1 MLLLTRNQLLAKT
14 LGKLPLRTVL
24 ILPFVLQITATVGL
38 VGYFSF
44 KNGQKAI
51 ENLAQQLIN
60 QVSTR
65 VQENLHF
72 FLETPEQ
79 INQTN
84 YNQIKLGFLN
94 TNNLYPW
101 EKYLWRQVQ
110 LYPDIT
116 FIGIATN
123 QNQQRS
129 GQKLLNGDFL
139 INIVGDD
146 VGNNFY
152 AFKLDAQGNRNQGKL
167 IKKNYDLRQHT
178 TYLKALRE
186 GRSSWSDVFVSML
199 EPSLFISALE
209 PIYNQ
214 NQEIEGVLLATLR
227 LDQIIAFLKGLN
239 IGKTGQVFII
249 DPQGHLLA
257 SSTGEQPF
265 RKVGDQNQLF
275 LATASQNQ
283 VTKAA
288 TEHLLTKF
296 KNINDISI
304 PKKFDFSINQEKHF
318 LNVIPFANNKKLGWL
333 IILVVPENDFLD
345 QIKANNRTTL
355 LLCLLTLMVAIMIGI
370 LTARWVTL
378 PIIRLNQSSKNIAAG
393 QWDQPLET
401 NRQDE
406 LGELTRSFN
415 NMIKQLQ
422 TNLTQMQELNQSL
435 QISEQR
441 YASLAKAAPV
451 GIFRTDIKGNCIYGN
466 DQSFEMIGLSPEEA
480 TGMGWTKT
488 IHPEDR
494 DPILSSWLAFVQ
506 KGVTFQCEY
515 RFIRPNGS
523 SIWVYG
529 KALAE
534 RNNQGEINGY
544 VGTITDI
551 TTRKEAEQILA
562 KYNQTLERQVKE
574 RTQELSQT
582 LQQLQ
587 AAQSKLIQSEKMAAL
602 GQLVAGIAHEINT
615 PLGAIQASINN
626 NNQALIKSLVEL
638 PKLSQKLNPDL
649 QFVFFSMLERSRTN
663 PQQLSTREQREYKR
677 QLSQILKDYQIESS
691 RKIADLLVDIGIYEN
706 LEFILPILQHPEQEW
721 ILTLAYNLARL
732 QRNNQTMIMAIER
745 ASKVVFALKNYARH
759 DNSGK
764 KQSVLIT
771 EGIDMV
777 LELYHNQIKRG
788 IEVTRIYQINHPFD
802 CYPDE
807 LMQVWT
813 NLIHNSIQA
822 MNGQGTLKILVEE
835 KETEFIIKI
844 TDSGYGI
851 PSEIQGRIF
860 QPFFTTKPLG
870 EGSGLGLDIVQ
881 KIISKHQG
889 EIAVESQPGTTTFT
903 LRLPRSEADNGLV
916 S

>member
-1 MLLLTRNQLLAKT
+1 MLLPPRNQLLAKT
-14 LGKLPLRTVL
+14 IGKLPLRTVL
-24 ILPFVLQITATVGL
+24 ILPFVVQITATVGL

-44 KNGQKAI
+44 KNGQKDI

-60 QVSTR
+60 QVSNR
-65 VQENLHF
+65 VQENLQF

-84 YNQIKLGFLN
+84 SNQIKLGFLN

-123 QNQQRS
+123 QNKQRT
-129 GQKLLNGDFL
+129 GQKLLNGDL
-139 INIVGDD
+139 QVNLVGDE

-167 IKKNYDLRQHT
+167 IQKDYNLRQHPI
-178 TYLKALRE
+178 YLKVLRE
-186 GRSSWSDVFVSML
+186 RQSVWSDVFVSIL

-214 NQEIEGVLLATLR
+214 NKQIEGILMATLR
-227 LDQIIAFLKGLN
+227 LDQIIAFLKSLN

-288 TEHLLTKF
+288 TQHLLTKY
-296 KNINDISI
+296 KNINHISI
-304 PKKFDFSINQEKHF
+304 PTKFDFYINQEKQF
-318 LNVIPFANNKKLGWL
+318 LNVIPFTNNKKLGWL
-333 IILVVPENDFLD
+333 IVLVVPENDFLD

-355 LLCLLTLMVAIMIGI
+355 LLCLLTLIMAIIIGI
-370 LTARWVTL
+370 LTARWVTS

-422 TNLTQMQELNQSL
+422 TTLTQMQELNQSL

-466 DQSFEMIGLSPEEA
+466 DQSFEMSGLTPEEA

-494 DPILSSWLAFVQ
+494 DPTLSSWLAFVQ
-506 KGVTFQCEY
+506 EGVPFQCEY
-515 RFIRPNGS
+515 RFIRPDGS

-534 RNNQGEINGY
+534 RDNQGEITGY

-562 KYNQTLERQVKE
+562 EYNQTLERQVKE

-587 AAQSKLIQSEKMAAL
+587 AAQSQLIQSEKMAAL

-626 NNQALIKSLVEL
+626 NSQALIESLVEL

-649 QFVFFSMLERSRTN
+649 QILFFGLLERSRN
-663 PQQLSTREQREYKR
+663 NSQQVSTREQREYKR
-677 QLSQILKDYQIESS
+677 QLTQTLKDNQIESH
-691 RKIADLLVDIGIYEN
+691 RKVADILVDIGVYDHPEP
-706 LEFILPILQHPEQEW
+706 FLPILQHPEQEW
-721 ILTLAYNLARL
+721 LLNLTYNLARL
-732 QRNNQTMIMAIER
+732 QRNNQTMITAIER

-771 EGIDMV
+771 EGIDTV
-777 LELYHNQIKRG
+777 LELYNNQLKRG
-788 IEVTRIYQINHPFD
+788 IEVNRVYQINHPLE

-822 MNGQGTLKILVEE
+822 MNGKGTLKILVEE

-844 TDSGYGI
+844 TDSGCGI
-851 PSEIQGRIF
+851 SSEIQERIF
-860 QPFFTTKPLG
+860 EPFFTTKPLG
-870 EGSGLGLDIVQ
+870 EGSGLGLDIV
-881 KIISKHQG
+881 KK
-889 EIAVESQPGTTTFT
+889 
-903 LRLPRSEADNGLV
+903 
-916 S
+916 

>member
-1 MLLLTRNQLLAKT
+1 MLLPPRNQLLAKT
-14 LGKLPLRTVL
+14 IGKLPLRTVL
-24 ILPFVLQITATVGL
+24 ILPFVVQITATVGL

-44 KNGQKAI
+44 KNGQKDI

-60 QVSTR
+60 QVSNR
-65 VQENLHF
+65 VQENLQF

-84 YNQIKLGFLN
+84 SNQIKLGFLN

-123 QNQQRS
+123 QNKQRT
-129 GQKLLNGDFL
+129 GQKLLNGDL
-139 INIVGDD
+139 QVNLVGDE

-167 IKKNYDLRQHT
+167 IQKDYNLRQHPI
-178 TYLKALRE
+178 YLKVLRE
-186 GRSSWSDVFVSML
+186 RQSVWSDVFVSIL

-214 NQEIEGVLLATLR
+214 NKQIEGILMATLR
-227 LDQIIAFLKGLN
+227 LDQIIAFLKSLN

-288 TEHLLTKF
+288 TQHLLTKY
-296 KNINDISI
+296 KNINHISI
-304 PKKFDFSINQEKHF
+304 PTKFDFYINQEKQF
-318 LNVIPFANNKKLGWL
+318 LNVIPFTNNKKLGWL
-333 IILVVPENDFLD
+333 IVLVVPENDFLD

-355 LLCLLTLMVAIMIGI
+355 LLCLLTLIMAIIIGI
-370 LTARWVTL
+370 LTARWVTS

-422 TNLTQMQELNQSL
+422 TTLTQMQELNQSL

-466 DQSFEMIGLSPEEA
+466 DQSFEMSGLTPEEA

-494 DPILSSWLAFVQ
+494 DPTLSSWLAFVQ
-506 KGVTFQCEY
+506 EGVPFQCEY
-515 RFIRPNGS
+515 RFIRPDGS

-534 RNNQGEINGY
+534 RDNQGEITGY

-562 KYNQTLERQVKE
+562 EYNQTLERQVKE

-587 AAQSKLIQSEKMAAL
+587 AAQSQLIQSEKMAAL

-626 NNQALIKSLVEL
+626 NSQALIESLVEL

-649 QFVFFSMLERSRTN
+649 QILFFGLLERSRN
-663 PQQLSTREQREYKR
+663 NSQQVSTREQREYKR
-677 QLSQILKDYQIESS
+677 QLTQTLKDNQIESH
-691 RKIADLLVDIGIYEN
+691 RKVADILVDIGVYDHPEP
-706 LEFILPILQHPEQEW
+706 FLPILQHPEQEW
-721 ILTLAYNLARL
+721 LLNLTYNLARL
-732 QRNNQTMIMAIER
+732 QRNNQTMITAIER

-771 EGIDMV
+771 EGIDTV
-777 LELYHNQIKRG
+777 LELYNNQLKRG
-788 IEVTRIYQINHPFD
+788 IEVNRVYQINHPLE

-822 MNGQGTLKILVEE
+822 MNGKGTLKILVEE

-844 TDSGYGI
+844 TDSGCGI
-851 PSEIQGRIF
+851 SSEIQERIF
-860 QPFFTTKPLG
+860 EPFFTTKPLG
-870 EGSGLGLDIVQ
+870 EGSGLGLDIVK

-903 LRLPRSEADNGLV
+903 LCLPRFEVNNGLIL
-916 S
+916 

>member
-1 MLLLTRNQLLAKT
+1 MLLPPWNQFIAKT
-14 LGKLPLRTVL
+14 VGKLPLRTVL
-24 ILPFVLQITATVGL
+24 ILPFVVQITATVGL

-44 KNGQKAI
+44 KNGQKAV

-65 VQENLHF
+65 VQENLQF

-79 INQTN
+79 INRTN
-84 YNQIKLGFLN
+84 SNQIQLGLLN

-116 FIGIATN
+116 FIGMATN
-123 QNQQRS
+123 QNKQRS
-129 GQKLLNGDFL
+129 AEKRLNGDL
-139 INIVGDD
+139 QINMVGDEA
-146 VGNNFY
+146 GNNFY
-152 AFKLDAQGNRNQGKL
+152 VFKLDAQGNRNQGKL
-167 IKKNYDLRQHT
+167 IQKDYNLRQHPI
-178 TYLKALRE
+178 YLKVIRE
-186 GRSSWSDVFVSML
+186 RQSVWSDVFVSML

-214 NQEIEGVLLATLR
+214 EKKIEGILMATLR

-257 SSTGEQPF
+257 SSTGEPPF
-265 RKVGDQNQLF
+265 KKVGDQNQLF

-288 TEHLLTKF
+288 TEYLLTRF
-296 KNINDISI
+296 KNLNDIYI
-304 PKKFDFSINQEKHF
+304 PTKFDFSINQEKHF
-318 LNVIPFANNKKLGWL
+318 LNVIPFSNNKKLGWL
-333 IILVVPENDFLD
+333 IILVVPEDDFLD

-355 LLCLLTLMVAIMIGI
+355 LLCLLTLIVAIIIGI
-370 LTARWVTL
+370 LTARWVTS

-393 QWDQPLET
+393 QWDQPLES

-422 TNLTQMQELNQSL
+422 TTLTQMQELNQSL

-466 DQSFEMIGLSPEEA
+466 DQSFEMFGLTPEEA
-480 TGMGWTKT
+480 MGMGWTKT

-494 DPILSSWLAFVQ
+494 DHTVSSWLAFLQ
-506 KGVTFQCEY
+506 EGIPFQCEY
-515 RFIRPNGS
+515 RFLRQDGS

-534 RNNQGEINGY
+534 RDNQGEITGY

-551 TTRKEAEQILA
+551 TSRKEAEQILA
-562 KYNQTLERQVKE
+562 EYNQTLERQVKE
-574 RTQELSQT
+574 RTQELFQT

-587 AAQSKLIQSEKMAAL
+587 AAQSQLIQSEKMAAL

-626 NNQALIKSLVEL
+626 NSQALIESLVEL

-649 QFVFFSMLERSRTN
+649 QFVFFSMLERARTN

-677 QLSQILKDYQIESS
+677 QLTQTLKDYHIESH
-691 RKIADLLVDIGIYEN
+691 RKVADILVDIGIYDYPES
-706 LEFILPILQHPEQEW
+706 FLPILQHPEQEW
-721 ILTLAYNLARL
+721 LLNLTYNLARL
-732 QRNNQTMIMAIER
+732 QRNNQTMITAIER

-764 KQSVLIT
+764 KQSILIT
-771 EGIDMV
+771 EGIDTV
-777 LELYHNQIKRG
+777 LELYHNQLKRG
-788 IEVTRIYQINHPFD
+788 IEVTRIYQINHPFE

-822 MNGQGTLKILVEE
+822 MNGKGTLKISVEE
-835 KETEFIIKI
+835 KETEFMIKI
-844 TDSGYGI
+844 TDSGCGI
-851 PSEIQGRIF
+851 PSEIQARIF
-860 QPFFTTKPLG
+860 EPFFTTKPLG
-870 EGSGLGLDIVQ
+870 EGSGLGLDIVK

-903 LRLPRSEADNGLV
+903 LCLPCS
-916 S
+916 